1 MIGKKIK
8 ERREE
13 LGLSQ
18 EQLANM
24 LGVGKSAI
32 SNYETN
38 VSSPKETIL
47 IKLFDVLSCDANYFY
62 EDYINNNAE
71 FNISLAEKRHIQKYR
86 QLDTHGTK
94 MVDLVLNEEYER
106 CISILENEDSKPK
119 IGVTYSKI
127 YADEGGVTVRETPAD
142 LPKISDFFD
151 D

>member
-1 MIGKKIK
+1 MIGRKIK

-47 IKLFDVLSCDANYFY
+47 IKLFNVLNCDANYFY
-62 EDYINNNAE
+62 EDYLNGNAE
-71 FNISLAEKRHIQKYR
+71 FNISSVEKRYLQKYR
-86 QLDTHGTK
+86 ELDGYGK
-94 MVDLVLNEEYER
+94 KAVNDLLNTEYER
-106 CISILENEDSKPK
+106 CISASKIEVEPE
-119 IGVTYSKI
+119 INVTYAKI
-127 YADEGGVTVRETPAD
+127 YADEGGVIKKEVPAD